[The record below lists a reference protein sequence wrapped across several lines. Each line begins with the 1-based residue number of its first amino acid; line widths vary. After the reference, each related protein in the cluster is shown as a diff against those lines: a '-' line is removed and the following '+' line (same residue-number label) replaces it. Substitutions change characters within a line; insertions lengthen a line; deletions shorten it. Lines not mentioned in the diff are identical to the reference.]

1 MRSIAIRIDKRFE
14 DAYWEPPEE
23 PDPETIHSDL
33 EPLIQELEELIT
45 DPPDHED
52 VEPTLHF
59 AEDLRQECV
68 RLKKDPDYLK
78 EKQYRSKEHMV
89 GLTSISIE
97 AKELQHR
104 AETELRCF

>member
-68 RLKKDPDYLK
+68 CVSKRIQTISK
-78 EKQYRSKEHMV
+78 RSNTGVKS
-89 GLTSISIE
+89 TWS
-97 AKELQHR
+97 A
-104 AETELRCF
+104 